1 MIFLTKTE
9 VLKIHRRTSAEQGG
23 SEGVRDENVLE
34 SALLAAENRAFYE
47 DADVIAC
54 AAAYAFHLTQA
65 HAFVDG
71 NKRVAAVATEVF
83 LLVNG
88 FLLNETDQKLEGFYL
103 KIASS
108 ETTRDEAE
116 RFLRERVEPLE

>member
-9 VLKIHRRTSAEQGG
+9 VLKIHRRTLSEQGG
-23 SEGVRDENVLE
+23 SEGVRDEGVLE

-88 FLLNETDQKLEGFYL
+88 FLLKETDAKLESFYL
-103 KIASS
+103 KIAGS
-108 ETTRDEAE
+108 EMTRDEVE
-116 RFLRERVEPLE
+116 QFLRERVQPLE